1 MAIEIT
7 LQFAEALTLLEE
19 YAQAGKRQQFVALA
33 EMADWSVCKPEELLR
48 TIDLALSLELSNLA
62 IKLAQQGK
70 RLFPKHKRI
79 QQAAQVLTPPIGR
92 EISTSYTQNL
102 NASQLWLRE
111 HAPEYRGRWVA
122 VREGELVATGE
133 SLQELTT
140 VIGEAEDLTNTLIS
154 KVL

>member
-7 LQFAEALTLLEE
+7 PRIEEVQTLLEE
-19 YAQAGKRQQFVALA
+19 YAQAGERQQFVALA
-33 EMADWSVCKPEELLR
+33 KTVDWSVCKPEELLR
-48 TIDLALSLELSNLA
+48 TIDLALSLELSTLA

-70 RLFPKHKRI
+70 RLFPKHERI
-79 QQAAQVLTPPIGR
+79 QQAAQVLTPPVGR
-92 EISTSYTQNL
+92 EGTTSYVQNL
-102 NASQLWLRE
+102 STSQLWLRE

-140 VIGEAEDLTNTLIS
+140 VIGEGENLTNSLIG
-154 KVL
+154 LL